1 MPATKSHPHGDF
13 LQKKIRIRDAMTNHK
28 SLFLLA
34 FVSIVA
40 NGWSTAWAADRDK
53 TAAVLTK
60 PTELS
65 FEKDIKP
72 ILRAHCLDCH
82 GGVEGKKGNLDLRL
96 VRTMTSGGKQGP
108 AINRGHADESLLVA
122 RIEDGEMPPKGA
134 GVTPSELVKIKAWI
148 SAGAKTARPEPAPE
162 SLGKTLGLTAEDRSY
177 WAFQPIQNRAVP
189 QTAPADRSQNAIDAF
204 LLAKLKPIGL
214 HFQPDTDK
222 NTLIRRVTLDLT
234 GMPPTPEDVSKF
246 LSDTRPD
253 AYERLV
259 NALLSS
265 PRYGERWARHWMD
278 TAGYADS
285 DGGSAADTD
294 RPHAWRYRDWLIR
307 AFNDDKPVD
316 QFLVEQLAGD
326 ELLPRPWNN
335 LTPAQAELLT
345 ATGFLRMPAD
355 PTAADYSEIARNQ
368 VMADTVKVVTSTTL
382 GLSVACA
389 QCHDHRY
396 DPISH
401 IDYFRLRAIF
411 EPGLHWQGFRQPGAR
426 LVSLYTQKDRDQ
438 SAKIENDLKP
448 LAVKRQTYE
457 AEQMKLALAK
467 ELEKYPQPLRDQL
480 KAAAETAPNKRSAEM
495 NKLLDSNPS
504 VKISPGV
511 LYQYLP
517 KASEELKKQDAV
529 IAALRAKK
537 PVENFLSIYDE
548 PQGKPV
554 PATHRLHRGDYR
566 QPLEAVAPGIPE
578 VLKPEGSVLDL
589 KPEIPAGHSTGR
601 RLAFARWLTSAENP
615 ITARVLANR
624 IWMHHF
630 GRGLV
635 ATAGEFGRLGEQP
648 THPELLDYLATELK
662 TNGWRLKP
670 LHKRIVMSTAYR
682 QSSKRNEMQISND
695 PDQDGRLL
703 SRYPVHR
710 LEAESVRDRA
720 LASSGHLE
728 TTMFGP
734 SVGVDSDDSGQVV
747 VSGQSGRRSI
757 YVMQKRSQP
766 VSLMAAFDAP
776 VMETHCERR
785 TSATVATQSLML
797 MNGAF
802 ILDQAA
808 RLAKLASDQTA
819 KPVLTSTHCISE
831 ATKQSPSIPAEPAN
845 LGSIVA
851 TIWERAYSRA
861 ATDQELAG
869 AVAFVREHLKSN
881 APPAPGLKADQPA
894 HRVLTALGHLGQ
906 SLMASNEFLYQ
917 D

>member
-1 MPATKSHPHGDF
+1 M
-13 LQKKIRIRDAMTNHK
+13 IYHK
-28 SLFLLA
+28 SLIILA
-34 FVSIVA
+34 LAVITATVPSIVQ
-40 NGWSTAWAADRDK
+40 AADRDK
-53 TAAVLTK
+53 IDPGSAKPVDLT
-60 PTELS
+60 

-96 VRTMTSGGKQGP
+96 VRTMASGGKTGP
-108 AINRGHADESLLVA
+108 AIDRGHADESLLVE
-122 RIEDGEMPPKGA
+122 RIVDGEMPPKGA
-134 GVTPSELVKIKAWI
+134 GVTPAELVKIKAWI
-148 SAGAKTARPEPAPE
+148 ASGAKTARPEPAPE
-162 SLGKTLGLTAEDRSY
+162 SLGKTLGLTAEERAY
-177 WAFQPIQNRAVP
+177 WAFQPIISQAIP
-189 QTAPADRSQNAIDAF
+189 KAIPAERPRNPIDAF
-204 LLAKLKPIGL
+204 LLAKLTPLGL
-214 HFQPDTDK
+214 HFQADADK
-222 NTLIRRVTLDLT
+222 TTLIRRITLDLT
-234 GMPPTPEDVSKF
+234 GLPPTPEAVSKF
-246 LSDTRPD
+246 LSDSRPD

-259 NALLSS
+259 DSLMAS

-326 ELLPRPWNN
+326 ELVPRPWNN
-335 LTPAQAELLT
+335 LTPSQAELLT

-401 IDYFRLRAIF
+401 VDYFRLRAMF

-426 LVSLYTQKDRDQ
+426 LVSLYTQKDRDK
-438 SAKIENDLKP
+438 SAQIENEIKP
-448 LAVKRQTYE
+448 LAEKRNAYE
-457 AEQMKLALAK
+457 AEQMKLALVK

-480 KAAAETAPNKRSAEM
+480 KKAAETAPDKRSPEM

-517 KASEELKKQDAV
+517 NATEELKKQDAV
-529 IAALRAKK
+529 IAAIRAKK

-548 PQGKPV
+548 PVGKPA

-566 QPLEAVAPGIPE
+566 QPLEAVTAGVPE
-578 VLKPEGSVLDL
+578 VLRPVGSALEL
-589 KPEIPAGHSTGR
+589 KPEIPSGHSTGR
-601 RLAFARWLTSAENP
+601 RLAFARWLTSSENP
-615 ITARVLANR
+615 LTARVLANR

-648 THPELLDYLATELK
+648 THPELLDYLASQLK
-662 TNGWRLKP
+662 SNGWRIKP
-670 LHKRIVMSTAYR
+670 LHRQIVLSTAYR
-682 QSSKRNEMQISND
+682 QSSKRNEMQFAND
-695 PDQDGRLL
+695 PDADGRLL

-710 LEAESVRDRA
+710 LEAEAVRDRV
-720 LASSGHLE
+720 LATSGHLD
-728 TTMFGP
+728 TTMFGAP
-734 SVGVDSDDSGQVV
+734 VGVDADDSGQVV

-757 YVMQKRSQP
+757 YIQQKRSQP

-785 TSATVATQSLML
+785 TSATVATQSLMM
-797 MNGAF
+797 MNGSF
-802 ILDQAA
+802 ILDQAGKMA
-808 RLAKLASDQTA
+808 ALASDQKSA
-819 KPVLTSTHCISE
+819 PVLTSAGCISE
-831 ATKQSPSIPAEPAN
+831 AAKASPAAPSEPSN
-845 LGSIVA
+845 LGSTVA
-851 TIWERAYSRA
+851 SIWERAYSRA
-861 ATDQELAG
+861 PSTQELAS
-869 AVAFVREHLKSN
+869 AIAFVRDHIKSN
-881 APPAPGLKADQPA
+881 APTAPGLKADQPA